1 MHYWVQID
9 RLHRQRIRHFVLL
22 TIAAFWFCLLTTP
35 LKAQSPAA
43 AEWVQ
48 QGRILYEA
56 GQFKQALSHW
66 QQAEIAY
73 KKDALGVSG
82 SRINQAQAL
91 SAMGLQRRACQ
102 TLLAALQ
109 PDAMTD
115 RNRLCDPIPYDAKPF
130 QTVPLPPDLQAI
142 GLRSLG
148 NILRLIGNLDA
159 SQAMLQQSLEVAPT
173 TAKAETW
180 LSLGNTLRDLG
191 NRDRDRKDEIC
202 PAATP
207 TTDCFTLLRQENN
220 AAISYYQQALS
231 HYQQAVSLASS
242 ASLTPVQAQLNY
254 LALLIDIEQWFRHHD
269 QPGNASRWITQ
280 VYPQMTGL
288 TASLQ
293 PQIANLPTTYDS
305 VFARIN
311 FARSLV
317 LQSEQIQPLEESK
330 QATDDR
336 AEKIA
341 SLVLQS
347 VSRNSDLTVADQLLH
362 DALSQAKALHS
373 TQAEAY
379 AAGTLGWLHEQKGQ
393 WTEALTWTR
402 QALNLAGRVQACDL
416 VYQWEW
422 QTGRILKHQGHVD
435 QAIAAYNRAI
445 AALQATRGDLIA
457 VNPDAQFSLRDSV
470 EPVYRELIDLLLPVG
485 SVPGQGALERAI
497 GLVDLLQLTELEDF
511 LHCRLAVSPVVRVDQ
526 VNDPTAAIFY
536 PIILHDRIE
545 VILQMPNQPLQ
556 RHTVTIEQKP
566 LEQLLGQVR
575 RDLVREPNDPA
586 FDEQAQQQR
595 SGQVYDWLIRPVQ
608 ATLVKHS
615 IKTLVF
621 VSDGALRN
629 IPVAALYDS
638 QRQSYLVDQY
648 AIAVTPG
655 LKILGAKRY
664 SRDQLRALIA
674 GLTTTSVINVLI
686 EGKLTPFPPLKG
698 VIPEVEAIQKLL
710 PKSEV
715 LRGQDFTAVNVR
727 NHLNSAFYPIVHLAS
742 HGNFSS
748 TPQATFILTD
758 SGPPLTIDELQHTLQ
773 EGQQVRANAIE
784 LLIFSACK
792 TAVGDR
798 RAALGFAGAAVRAG
812 ANSTLASLW
821 SVSDLSTALIME
833 RFYQAFTQSS
843 QPITKAEAL
852 RIAQRSLRQDN
863 LDYKLPYYWAPFV
876 LVGNWL

>member
-1 MHYWVQID
+1 
-9 RLHRQRIRHFVLL
+9 
-22 TIAAFWFCLLTTP
+22 
-35 LKAQSPAA
+35 
-43 AEWVQ
+43 
-48 QGRILYEA
+48 
-56 GQFKQALSHW
+56 
-66 QQAEIAY
+66 
-73 KKDALGVSG
+73 
-82 SRINQAQAL
+82 
-91 SAMGLQRRACQ
+91 
-102 TLLAALQ
+102 
-109 PDAMTD
+109 
-115 RNRLCDPIPYDAKPF
+115 
-130 QTVPLPPDLQAI
+130 
-142 GLRSLG
+142 
-148 NILRLIGNLDA
+148 
-159 SQAMLQQSLEVAPT
+159 
-173 TAKAETW
+173 
-180 LSLGNTLRDLG
+180 
-191 NRDRDRKDEIC
+191 
-202 PAATP
+202 
-207 TTDCFTLLRQENN
+207 
-220 AAISYYQQALS
+220 
-231 HYQQAVSLASS
+231 
-242 ASLTPVQAQLNY
+242 
-254 LALLIDIEQWFRHHD
+254 LALLIDIDQWLRRHD
-269 QPGNASRWITQ
+269 QPDIASRWITQ

-293 PQIANLPTTYDS
+293 PQIANLPTTYDGI
-305 VFARIN
+305 FARIN

-317 LQSEQIQPLEESK
+317 LQAERERQLGKSEHIIN
-330 QATDDR
+330 DR
-336 AEKIA
+336 GEKIA

-347 VSRNSDLTVADQLLH
+347 VSRNRYLTVADQLLH

-373 TQAEAY
+373 IQAEAY
-379 AAGTLGWLHEQKGQ
+379 AAGTLGWLHEQRGQ
-393 WTEALTWTR
+393 WKEALTWTR
-402 QALNLAGRVQACDL
+402 QALKLASRNQASDL
-416 VYQWEW
+416 VYQWAW
-422 QTGRILKHQGHVD
+422 QTGRLLKQQGHVD
-435 QAIAAYNRAI
+435 QAITAYNRAI
-445 AALQATRGDLIA
+445 TALQATRDDLIA

-485 SVPGQGALERAI
+485 STPSQAALERAV

-511 LHCRLAVSPVVRVDQ
+511 LRCRLAVAGAVRVDQ

-536 PIILHDRIE
+536 PIILRDRLE

-556 RHTVTIEQKP
+556 RHTVAIEQKP

-575 RDLVREPNDPA
+575 RDLVLKPRDEA

-621 VSDGALRN
+621 ASDGALRN
-629 IPVAALYDS
+629 IPIAALYDS
-638 QRQSYLVDQY
+638 QQQSYLIDQY

-674 GLTTTSVINVLI
+674 GLTTTSRINLTI
-686 EGKLTPFPPLKG
+686 QGKPIGFVPLEN
-698 VIPEVEAIQKLL
+698 VSLEVTAIQKLL

-727 NHLNSAFYPIVHLAS
+727 NRLNSAFYPIVHLAS

-748 TPQATFILTD
+748 EPQATFILTD
-758 SGPPLTIDELQHTLQ
+758 SGPPITIDELQRVLKD
-773 EGQQVRANAIE
+773 GQQAKPDTIE

-798 RAALGFAGAAVRAG
+798 RATLGFAGAALRAG

-821 SVSDLSTALIME
+821 AVNDRSTALIME
-833 RFYQAFTQSS
+833 HFYQALIQSS

-863 LDYKLPYYWAPFV
+863 PDYKLPYYWAPFV